1 MALRASIEMNLHGY
15 SLALMDMHM
24 AMPVKLKGLDRQRNI
39 RRRVPILAI
48 LGFVRFVQSL
58 FRLAD
63 KDQQLLLAFSYDFRR
78 TRTSRRTSC
87 GPATATLG
95 FAPWLWMNSS
105 IASPAICLLL
115 WGAPRQS
122 LASTVVKCHYWCLHG
137 QQHRKTSCLD
147 HSTLIA
153 ESTKPLSTQTT
164 AYQIMEPCQ
173 EEA

>member
-63 KDQQLLLAFSYDFRR
+63 KDQQLLLAFSYDFRPHKDVPEDFVR
-78 TRTSRRTSC
+78 ARHSNS
-87 GPATATLG
+87 G
-95 FAPWLWMNSS
+95 FRA
-105 IASPAICLLL
+105 
-115 WGAPRQS
+115 
-122 LASTVVKCHYWCLHG
+122 LAV
-137 QQHRKTSCLD
+137 D
-147 HSTLIA
+147 
-153 ESTKPLSTQTT
+153 E
-164 AYQIMEPCQ
+164 
-173 EEA
+173 